1 MILTIAKREF
11 KSLFI
16 SPLAWVIL
24 AVLQAVMAWIFL
36 AQVDSFYEFQ
46 PQLIHLENTPG
57 VTDLVIAPLYSL
69 ASIIFLMIMP
79 LITMR
84 SFAEEK
90 RNQTLSLLLSSPAHI
105 YQIVLGKYFALL
117 TFVFIMA
124 FLLML
129 MPLSLSIGT
138 SLDFAK
144 VCSGFIATFLL
155 LATFSAIGLYLS
167 SLTDNTT
174 IAAVSTF
181 GALLFLWIIDWVGD
195 ASGDG
200 VLSYLSLI
208 KHQQA
213 MIDGLFNS
221 TDILYYFILIALFL
235 ILNIQQLDSD
245 RRLS

>member
-1 MILTIAKREF
+1 MILTIAQREF

-24 AVLQAVMAWIFL
+24 AVVQVIMAWMFL
-36 AQVDSFYEFQ
+36 AQVESFYAIQ

-57 VTDLVIAPLYSL
+57 VTDIVVAPLYSL

-84 SFAEEK
+84 TFAEEK
-90 RNQTLSLLLSSPAHI
+90 RNKTLTLLLSSPTHLTH
-105 YQIVLGKYFALL
+105 IVLGKYLALL
-117 TFVFIMA
+117 LFVFVLA
-124 FLLML
+124 TLLLL

-138 SLDFAK
+138 QIDFGK
-144 VCSGFIATFLL
+144 VFSGYLATFLL
-155 LATFSAIGLYLS
+155 LAAFAAIGLYLS

-181 GALLFLWIIDWVGD
+181 GALLFLWVVDWAGN

-200 VLSYLSLI
+200 VLSYLSII
-208 KHQQA
+208 KHQQP
-213 MIDGLFNS
+213 MIDGIFN
-221 TDILYYFILIALFL
+221 TADIAYYFILIGFFLALC
-235 ILNIQQLDSD
+235 IQQLDSD

>member
-11 KSLFI
+11 NTLFI

-24 AVLQAVMAWIFL
+24 AVVQAIMAWMFL
-36 AQVDSFYEFQ
+36 AQIDSFYELQ

-57 VTDLVIAPLYSL
+57 VTDLVVAPIYSL

-90 RNQTLSLLLSSPAHI
+90 RNKTLTLLLSSPVHI
-105 YQIVLGKYFALL
+105 YHIVLGKYCALL
-117 TFVFIMA
+117 AFVFLLA
-124 FLLML
+124 FILLL
-129 MPLSLSIGT
+129 MPLSLQIGT
-138 SLDFAK
+138 PLDLYK
-144 VCSGFIATFLL
+144 VFSGFMATFLL
-155 LATFSAIGLYLS
+155 LATFAAIGLYLS

-181 GALLFLWIIDWVGD
+181 GALLFLWVIDWVGD

-200 VLSYLSLI
+200 ILSYLSII
-208 KHQQA
+208 KHQQP
-213 MIDGLFNS
+213 MIDGIFNT
-221 TDILYYFILIALFL
+221 TDIAYYIIIILLFL
-235 ILNIQQLDSD
+235 TLNIQKLDAD

>member
-24 AVLQAVMAWIFL
+24 ATVQAIMAWMFL
-36 AQVDSFYEFQ
+36 AQIDSFYELQ

-57 VTDLVIAPLYSL
+57 VTDLVVAPIYSL

-84 SFAEEK
+84 TFAEEK
-90 RNQTLSLLLSSPAHI
+90 RNKTLTLLLSSPAHI
-105 YQIVLGKYFALL
+105 YQIVLGKYVSLL
-117 TFVFIMA
+117 AFVFLLA
-124 FLLML
+124 FILML
-129 MPLSLSIGT
+129 MPLSLAIGT
-138 SLDFAK
+138 QLDFGK
-144 VCSGFIATFLL
+144 VFSGFIATFLL
-155 LATFSAIGLYLS
+155 LATFAAIGLYLS

-181 GALLFLWIIDWVGD
+181 AALLFLWVIDWVGD
-195 ASGDG
+195 ASGEG
-200 VLSYLSLI
+200 ILSYLSII
-208 KHQQA
+208 KHQQP
-213 MIDGLFNS
+213 MIDGVFNS
-221 TDILYYFILIALFL
+221 TDLAYYFILIALFL
-235 ILNIQQLDSD
+235 ILNIHQLDND